1 LDTDYLNGM
10 SNKFRK
16 WTLNKEN
23 IEVYLVD
30 WNKIHR
36 FVRQTGVGSKS
47 LVSYS
52 RKKKKFF
59 EIKILCEV
67 RNGKLVKYI
76 NLLT

>member
-23 IEVYLVD
+23 IKVYLAD

-36 FVRQTGVGSKS
+36 FVRETTG
-47 LVSYS
+47 
-52 RKKKKFF
+52 
-59 EIKILCEV
+59 
-67 RNGKLVKYI
+67 
-76 NLLT
+76 

>member
-10 SNKFRK
+10 SDKFRK

-23 IEVYLVD
+23 IKVYLAD

-36 FVRQTGVGSKS
+36 FVRETTGVGSER

-52 RKKKKFF
+52 REERRSSLKLKYCGGKKRETRK
-59 EIKILCEV
+59 V
-67 RNGKLVKYI
+67 H
-76 NLLT
+76 